1 MEGVYLYVTAA
12 EPRFPPARESCLG
25 FGGRLFIRYRSR
37 TKIPA
42 CAGMTVAGGL
52 GWGKG
57 FRLHW
62 ERQPENGEAV

>member
-1 MEGVYLYVTAA
+1 
-12 EPRFPPARESCLG
+12 
-25 FGGRLFIRYRSR
+25 
-37 TKIPA
+37 
-42 CAGMTVAGGL
+42 MTVAGGL

>member
-1 MEGVYLYVTAA
+1 
-12 EPRFPPARESCLG
+12 
-25 FGGRLFIRYRSR
+25 
-37 TKIPA
+37 
-42 CAGMTVAGGL
+42 L

>member
-1 MEGVYLYVTAA
+1 
-12 EPRFPPARESCLG
+12 
-25 FGGRLFIRYRSR
+25 
-37 TKIPA
+37 
-42 CAGMTVAGGL
+42 VAGGL